1 MTKYLVR
8 AQYTVNL
15 YTHIEADSIEDAW
28 NIARDLDGGEFVEE
42 DQGAG
47 SDWVVYDVCEEVT

>member
-1 MTKYLVR
+1 MKKYYVQ

-15 YTHIEADSIEDAW
+15 YTYVEAESLEQAW
-28 NIARDLDGGEFVEE
+28 DIAKELDGGEFKEV

-47 SDWVVYDVCEEVT
+47 SDWVVYDVTEEE